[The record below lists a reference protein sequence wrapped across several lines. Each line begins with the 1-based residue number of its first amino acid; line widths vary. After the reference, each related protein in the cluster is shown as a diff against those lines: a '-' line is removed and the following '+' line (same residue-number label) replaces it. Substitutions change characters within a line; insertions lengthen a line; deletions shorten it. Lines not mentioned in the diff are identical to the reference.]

1 MKYLILFTALLI
13 LSCKTKKE
21 QVEEAV
27 EETISVAGEEIDSL
41 FVTLK
46 RTPCFGK
53 CPVYTVSIYN
63 KGFVR
68 FISKKDV
75 EPLGSNTTVLRKE
88 QIDFLK
94 QQIEEIKYF
103 SFQDEYDKQI
113 TDIPS
118 AITSVNYKGQKKTI
132 LNRAGAPLELTK
144 FQNNIDKLFTNV
156 KWVREYNY

>member
-88 QIDFLK
+88 
-94 QQIEEIKYF
+94 
-103 SFQDEYDKQI
+103 
-113 TDIPS
+113 
-118 AITSVNYKGQKKTI
+118 
-132 LNRAGAPLELTK
+132 
-144 FQNNIDKLFTNV
+144 
-156 KWVREYNY
+156 